1 MNTDAVCEL
10 VKQID
15 GIDTNMLPQYTST
28 IKKVRLSM
36 TFIVLVFLVVST
48 KPDRVKVMFPF
59 HTLCET
65 SIPHTVHS
73 VLPCHLIVLFFGMI
87 GSLSTAG

>member
-36 TFIVLVFLVVST
+36 TFIVL
-48 KPDRVKVMFPF
+48 
-59 HTLCET
+59 
-65 SIPHTVHS
+65 
-73 VLPCHLIVLFFGMI
+73 
-87 GSLSTAG
+87 SL